1 MAAAASRP
9 LPRLGFLGL
18 GWIGRHRLECLLAD
32 AGRPA
37 QVAALSDPDDRMLD
51 EASRLAPAAVCVRS
65 IDDMLDPAL
74 RLDGIVI
81 ATPSAGHAA
90 ESAAAIGA
98 GLAVFCQ
105 KPLGRTA
112 PETRRVVDLARA
124 HDVLL
129 GVDLSYRHLAA
140 VDAVDR
146 LVRQGELGELVAVEL
161 TFHNAYGPD
170 KPWYYDR
177 TRSGGGCV
185 VDLGV
190 HLIDLLHRLTGLRSW
205 HVGAAALFA
214 QGRPWTPESGAVEDL
229 AFVQLDHPSGVAA
242 RLACSWRLPA
252 GCDAVIECTVHGTR
266 AAARVRN
273 VGGSFYDF
281 TAERLDR
288 GRLDTLVRPPDAW
301 GGRALRAWAGRLRDG
316 TGFDSTAEVL
326 VDVAAVMDAIYEA
339 ATPGSAPEPASPSRT
354 AAS

>member
-1 MAAAASRP
+1 MAAAATRP
-9 LPRLGFLGL
+9 VPRLGFVGL
-18 GWIGRHRLECLLAD
+18 GWIGRHRLECLLAH
-32 AGRPA
+32 AGPPA
-37 QVAALSDPDDRMLD
+37 AVAALADADERVLA
-51 EASRLAPAAVCVRS
+51 EASRLAPDAARVRS
-65 IDDMLDPAL
+65 LDDLLDPAL
-74 RLDGIVI
+74 RLDGVVI

-90 ESAAAIGA
+90 ESAAAIEA

-112 PETRRVVDLARA
+112 AETRRVVDLART

-140 VDAVDR
+140 VDAVDGLLR
-146 LVRQGELGELVAVEL
+146 RGELGELVAVEL

-177 TRSGGGCV
+177 ERSGGGCV
-185 VDLGV
+185 IDLGV
-190 HLIDLLHRLTGLRSW
+190 HLVDLLHGLTGLRGW
-205 HVGAAALFA
+205 RVAAAALFA
-214 QGRPWTPESGAVEDL
+214 QGRRWTREPGLVEDL

-252 GCDAVIECTVHGTR
+252 GCDAVIECTVRGTR

-281 TAERLDR
+281 TAERLDH
-288 GRLDTLVRPPDAW
+288 GRQDTLVRPPDAW
-301 GGRALRAWAGRLRDG
+301 GGRALCAWAAGLRDG
-316 TGFDSTAEVL
+316 AGFDPAAGAL
-326 VDVAAVMDAIYEA
+326 VDVAAVIDAVYETA
-339 ATPGSAPEPASPSRT
+339 VPGSAPEPY
-354 AAS
+354 AASRSAGA